1 MVSLR
6 RRRYL
11 VMYPEYFDKNRTR
24 KQGRRVPL
32 EKADDAPTLKKLVK
46 ACEILGYQIEVEPD
60 KAHPSN
66 WWNRQGRVLIKV
78 DKNDKKPK
86 EELIKEI
93 TKILKKLVP
102 KKKKK
107 PVKEDDKATAK
118 STSKGG
124 RTAKSRKGTKPA
136 KGAKSS
142 KGRPIS
148 NKPSKK
154 GKK

>member
-78 DKNDKKPK
+78 DKNDRKPK

-93 TKILKKLVP
+93 TKILRKLVP

-107 PVKEDDKATAK
+107 PVKEDDESASATK
-118 STSKGG
+118 GGKSKGG
-124 RTAKSRKGTKPA
+124 KGTKPA
-136 KGAKSS
+136 KGAKTSKGKPISKSS
-142 KGRPIS
+142 KPR
-148 NKPSKK
+148 KK